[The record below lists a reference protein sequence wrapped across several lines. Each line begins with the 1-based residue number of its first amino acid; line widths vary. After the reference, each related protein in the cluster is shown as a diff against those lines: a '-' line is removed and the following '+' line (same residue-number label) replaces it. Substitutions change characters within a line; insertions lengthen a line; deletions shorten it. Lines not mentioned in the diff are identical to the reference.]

1 MVTALPGGAADKAGN
16 SYEHLW
22 TVLRLAELL
31 EGTAAR
37 MQLEPPGDRG
47 IGIEFVLDVGGIT
60 WGEQVKDTAGRWT
73 LNKLKRE
80 GVLAAAKHQ
89 IDRGKSFRLV
99 ASADSDE
106 FATLADRARKSQ
118 SFSEFQDSLGG
129 DRGGQL
135 TEVSATWQ
143 VSAEESWGLLRSVDV
158 EHHPRRSL
166 ERLVD
171 ANLKRLY
178 TGDPRL
184 VAAELRSFCD
194 EHVHVSFTGPQVA
207 AHLEAKGFERRLIV
221 GDQAVVGN
229 LHRTLERQQRR
240 VSSSAPSIGLVPRE
254 DAAEVLEIVK
264 DPERGQILVLDGAA
278 GSGKSS
284 VVSSVATSLE
294 QSGWFV
300 AVVRMDT
307 SAATTTARHLGEQVG
322 LGESPSV
329 LLAGVADGSP
339 ALLVVDQLDAVSTYS
354 GRMAD
359 NFDAVDEVLA
369 EIGRSPNIKVILVVR
384 SIDLEADP
392 RLRSILRGNGVERH
406 SVGQLRID
414 DVVQHLREHDLAV
427 PQSDVTLELL
437 RTPLHLAIFTRLS
450 EAGRRSEY
458 RTLQD
463 LYERYTEEIRG
474 RIEANVGHLNWAQ
487 ISDCLVSYMSDHEV
501 LTAPDAVLDGA
512 SLAEV
517 QALASESVLVRDD
530 TGTAFFHESYFD
542 YLFAR
547 SFVAAN
553 RDVLEFV
560 VETGQRLFRRAQ
572 TRQILEHLA
581 ATDREKLRVVVAEL
595 LSSDHVRSHL
605 KDVVIR
611 VLRQIDPVPEDWM
624 ALDPIAWG
632 GTWAGARV
640 VTLLNGPGW
649 FDAADSAGLWPIW
662 LADDERVDG
671 AFHQLTFAARER
683 AERVAELV
691 RPHVGESENW
701 RLRLRHLV
709 SWSLSPELI
718 DFAIELV
725 LLGLLDDARGPIAV
739 NSDFWSIVHSVA
751 DDDPAGASRLT
762 GAFLTRGLARAE
774 EDGSSDPFQSDH
786 LSTSSQSASVIA
798 DVAAQAPDDFVAS
811 VLPFVSRVAMA
822 EQQSG
827 GELLPTGPR
836 WGYRHRGSAYG
847 VDDIVFE
854 AVETALCLLAVQD
867 PDECLEATAPLLGA
881 ESDELRFLACRAIG
895 SLADPDRATD
905 WLLADSRNFALGWSD
920 SPRWA
925 SRELIE
931 RHSPTC
937 SPESFERLEECLL
950 AYASP
955 WETRHSRGRGQY
967 ELLSALDHS
976 RMSSEALRIFGEL
989 QRRFPDSPPSEPRP
1003 VVASWVGP
1011 PISDDR
1017 STRMSDEDWIRALQ
1031 KHDSEATNWKGDVP
1045 VGGARELAGVLGRR
1059 AKEDPERFAKLALEF
1074 TEAIPPAA
1082 INEVLRNVEGEINV
1096 ETLSDLCEHAS
1107 ATYGE
1112 SVGRWICSAVAR
1124 SKEINERLVA
1134 LVAAHACDTDPDY
1147 ESARTAA
1154 SGGQFFYGGDLLNA
1168 GLNSTRGEAALAVAS
1183 ILFAGPEHCDTLLAS
1198 VEELVRDEILA
1209 VRVCSAE
1216 AVVALLNHRPDRA
1229 LDLAEILFDAPIDVL
1244 DARTSELLLTYCV
1257 LRDGERFAEVLSSA
1271 TDANDEVAVR
1281 AGRVW
1286 AVARWHGNVPSSIA
1300 TDFRDLPDA
1309 VRRGAAE
1316 AFAENVA
1323 DSLDVLPMV
1332 FDDSDATVREQAG
1345 RAMRNL
1351 HEIPEPDLEAVVG
1364 SFVESASFES
1374 EMEHLID
1381 ALERTQSR
1389 LPVNAIDVCERA
1401 VEIAGADLGD
1411 IRTARAGVGRHLVSL
1426 VLRLYRQGDAALRIR
1441 CLDVIDR
1448 MCELNAYDVERALDD
1463 SRQ

>member
-31 EGTAAR
+31 EGTVAR
-37 MQLEPPGDRG
+37 MRLEPPGDRG
-47 IGIEFVLDVGGIT
+47 TGIEFELDLGGVT

-80 GVLAAAKHQ
+80 GVIAAAKDQ
-89 IDRGKSFRLV
+89 IDRGNSFRFV
-99 ASADSDE
+99 ASADAE
-106 FATLADRARKSQ
+106 ELATLADRARRSE
-118 SFSEFQDSLGG
+118 SFSDFHDSLGS
-129 DRGGQL
+129 DREGHL

-143 VSAEESWGLLRSVDV
+143 VSAEKSWRLLRSVDF

-166 ERLVD
+166 ERIVE
-171 ANLKRLY
+171 ANLERLY
-178 TGDPRL
+178 TGDPGL
-184 VAAELRSFCD
+184 IAAELRSFCD
-194 EHVHVSFTGPQVA
+194 QHLHESLTGPQVA

-221 GDQAVVGN
+221 GNQAVVGR

-240 VSSSAPSIGLVPRE
+240 VSSSAPSIGFVQRE
-254 DAAEVLEIVK
+254 DAGEVLEIIN
-264 DPERGQILVLDGAA
+264 DPERGQILMLDGAA

-307 SAATTTARHLGEQVG
+307 SATTTTARQLGEQAG

-329 LLAGVADGSP
+329 LLAGVADSSP

-392 RLRSILRGNGVERH
+392 RLRSILRRNGVERH

-450 EAGRRSEY
+450 ETGRSSEY

-474 RIEANVGHLNWAQ
+474 RIEANVGHLNWVE
-487 ISDCLVSYMSDHEV
+487 ISESLVSYMSDNEV
-501 LTAPDAVLDGA
+501 LTTPDAVLDGA

-517 QALASESVLVRDD
+517 RALASESVLVRDD

-553 RDVLEFV
+553 RDIPEFLA
-560 VETGQRLFRRAQ
+560 ESGQHLFRRAQ

-581 ATDREKLRVVVAEL
+581 ATDREKFRGVVAEL

-611 VLRQIDPVPEDWM
+611 VLRQVGPVPEDWT

-632 GTWAGARV
+632 GTWAGARL

-649 FDAADSAGLWPIW
+649 FDAADSAGLWPVW
-662 LADDERVDG
+662 LADDERVNS
-671 AFHQLTFAARER
+671 AFYQLTFAARER
-683 AERVAELV
+683 AARVAELV
-691 RPHVGESENW
+691 RPHIGESEDW

-709 SWSLSPELI
+709 SCSLSSELI

-725 LLGLLDDARGPIAV
+725 LLGQLDDARGPIAV

-751 DDDPAGASRLT
+751 DDDPAGASRLI

-798 DVAAQAPDDFVAS
+798 DVAECAPAEFVAS
-811 VLPFVSRVAMA
+811 ALPFVSKIAIA
-822 EQQSG
+822 DQQHRE
-827 GELLPTGPR
+827 ELLPTGRR

-847 VDDIVFE
+847 VDDVVFE

-867 PDECLEATAPLLGA
+867 PDECLEAIGPLLAA
-881 ESDELRFLACRAIG
+881 ESDELRFLACRALG
-895 SLADPDRATD
+895 SLADPDRAID
-905 WLLADSRNFALGWSD
+905 WLLADSRNLTLGWSD

-925 SRELIE
+925 SRELID
-931 RHSPTC
+931 RFTPTC
-937 SPESFERLEECLL
+937 SPDVFERLEECLL
-950 AYASP
+950 SYSIP
-955 WETRHSRGRGQY
+955 WETRYSRGRGQY
-967 ELLSALDHS
+967 ELLSALDQS
-976 RMSSEALRIFGEL
+976 RMSEDALRMLGEL

-1003 VVASWVGP
+1003 VVASFVGP
-1011 PISDDR
+1011 PIADDR
-1017 STRMSDEDWIRALQ
+1017 STRMSDEDWIRALE
-1031 KHDSEATNWKGDVP
+1031 KHDREVTNWKGDVP

-1059 AKEDPERFAKLALEF
+1059 AKEDPERFAKLALKF
-1074 TEAIPPAA
+1074 TKAIPPAA
-1082 INEVLRNVEGEINV
+1082 INEVLRNVEGAIEL
-1096 ETLSDLCEHAS
+1096 ETLS
-1107 ATYGE
+1107 TT
-1112 SVGRWICSAVAR
+1112 R
-1124 SKEINERLVA
+1124 S
-1134 LVAAHACDTDPDY
+1134 
-1147 ESARTAA
+1147 
-1154 SGGQFFYGGDLLNA
+1154 G
-1168 GLNSTRGEAALAVAS
+1168 
-1183 ILFAGPEHCDTLLAS
+1183 
-1198 VEELVRDEILA
+1198 
-1209 VRVCSAE
+1209 
-1216 AVVALLNHRPDRA
+1216 
-1229 LDLAEILFDAPIDVL
+1229 
-1244 DARTSELLLTYCV
+1244 
-1257 LRDGERFAEVLSSA
+1257 
-1271 TDANDEVAVR
+1271 
-1281 AGRVW
+1281 
-1286 AVARWHGNVPSSIA
+1286 
-1300 TDFRDLPDA
+1300 
-1309 VRRGAAE
+1309 
-1316 AFAENVA
+1316 
-1323 DSLDVLPMV
+1323 
-1332 FDDSDATVREQAG
+1332 
-1345 RAMRNL
+1345 
-1351 HEIPEPDLEAVVG
+1351 
-1364 SFVESASFES
+1364 
-1374 EMEHLID
+1374 
-1381 ALERTQSR
+1381 
-1389 LPVNAIDVCERA
+1389 
-1401 VEIAGADLGD
+1401 
-1411 IRTARAGVGRHLVSL
+1411 
-1426 VLRLYRQGDAALRIR
+1426 
-1441 CLDVIDR
+1441 
-1448 MCELNAYDVERALDD
+1448 
-1463 SRQ
+1463 